1 MLGVGG
7 MLARINRKRGTGK
20 GRAAS
25 VSLALAI
32 VLLMTAGSLS
42 VFLGTLT
49 DVVTGGGELAG
60 EVGVVGPTGCG
71 DVRRAKGRPTGTC
84 KPATM
89 ARRRAESAL
98 RPKPA
103 AAR

>member
-32 VLLMTAGSLS
+32 VLLMTAGSMS

-49 DVVTGGGELAG
+49 DVVRRAAG
-60 EVGVVGPTGCG
+60 EVGAGRCG
-71 DVRRAKGRPTGTC
+71 NVQAKGRDG
-84 KPATM
+84 AQ
-89 ARRRAESAL
+89 AG
-98 RPKPA
+98 
-103 AAR
+103 